1 MPEAYQQL
9 AKEAQ
14 RLTVNFRFAE
24 GSAQLDNKAQRDVQR
39 LIDYLNSHDKQ
50 MNDAVLVGFGDARND
65 PARTALLS
73 KLRALAVRREL
84 ARGGILVKEING
96 LGDQLPV
103 ASKREAGR
111 IKNRRVDVWVY

>member
-1 MPEAYQQL
+1 VEKSGYVAQAIAPIRLPLQTTMPEAYQQL

-50 MNDAVLVGFGDARND
+50 MNAAVLVGFGDARND

-73 KLRALAVRREL
+73 KLRAMAVRR
-84 ARGGILVKEING
+84 
-96 LGDQLPV
+96 
-103 ASKREAGR
+103 
-111 IKNRRVDVWVY
+111 